1 MKKYMS
7 FLLAGAMALSAT
19 TVSFG
24 ANFSDINNV
33 PWPGVETY
41 INQVADNSLMVGENI
56 DGKMVFRAKDPVT
69 LVETAQLVYNL
80 LKATNHLEDKADLP
94 TKWNST
100 LTAANIPEWAY
111 NSVSYCLETGVITEA
126 EVKAFMSGTTSV
138 QATRE
143 QVAGMIGKAIASVD
157 SSTNANSTTTKFG
170 DNSAISSDK
179 VAYIALLSEK
189 SILSGDDLGNFNPK
203 NKINRAEMAV
213 MMTKSNDVLKSVTKP
228 AENTT
233 TTTPNTTTPSTTT
246 PTTPSATTPNTPV
259 GGGSS
264 STTPNTPTT
273 PTVPEAPTTG
283 TFTAQIEQMQVTG
296 SNKMLALYNG
306 SQVMGYLGD
315 NSVPTT
321 YQDGT
326 AGSFDD
332 VTVGTSVTV
341 TYNGSRITKMVI
353 NTTAPK
359 KEEVKDQVL
368 KGELANITRDEIR
381 VIKGQPY
388 YLAGDVDVTINGKS
402 KKVKDLIDEFD
413 DEDVDTIEVELTLD
427 SRGDVSKIVAKTKEK
442 SYEDSGTIKKLTKT
456 RISFDNGTE
465 YKIREKD
472 VTVRFDGGSSTLEKA
487 IDKINDADKDDKF
500 TAEVD
505 IDKDDDDYVERIEI
519 KSKSS
524 SSSKSGSGTV
534 KSVSGKK
541 MTVGSKSYTTTSD
554 TDFDID
560 DGEDNID
567 SISELEDAIDDGKT
581 VEVEVTVKSNEVTK
595 VKGYVSKAKGELTD
609 VGSNKITVKF
619 DSGKTTYKCKS
630 DVDIDAG
637 KCDDLDDLDD
647 YNDDEGGIDVELTI
661 NNSSQV
667 TKIRER

>member
-1 MKKYMS
+1 MKKYIS
-7 FLLAGAMALSAT
+7 FLLAGAMALST
-19 TVSFG
+19 TTISFG

-80 LKATNHLEDKADLP
+80 LKATNHLENKTDLP

-111 NSVSYCLETGVITEA
+111 TSVSYCLETGVVTEA
-126 EVKAFMSGTTSV
+126 EVKTFMSGATSV

-157 SSTNANSTTTKFG
+157 SSANANSTTTKFG
-170 DNSAISSDK
+170 DNSAISTDK
-179 VAYIALLSEK
+179 IAYIALLSEK

-228 AENTT
+228 AES
-233 TTTPNTTTPSTTT
+233 TTPPSTTPPSTTT
-246 PTTPSATTPNTPV
+246 PPT
-259 GGGSS
+259 GGSS
-264 STTPNTPTT
+264 STTTPTSPT
-273 PTVPEAPTTG
+273 VPTVPEAPTTG

-306 SQVMGYLGD
+306 SQVMGYMGD

-332 VTVGTSVTV
+332 VAVGTSVTI

-368 KGELANITRDEIR
+368 KGELANITREEIR
-381 VIKGQPY
+381 IMKGQPY

-402 KKVKDLIDEFD
+402 KSVKNLIEEFD
-413 DEDVDTIEVELTLD
+413 DKDVDNIEVELTLD

-472 VTVRFDGGSSTLEKA
+472 VTVKFDGGSSTLEKA

-554 TDFDID
+554 TDFNID

-581 VEVEVTVKSNEVTK
+581 VEVEVTVKSDEVTK

-630 DVDIDAG
+630 GVDIDAG

-661 NNSSQV
+661 NSSSQV
-667 TKIRER
+667 TKIREK